1 VAPVSDLDTTPVT
14 TGDPAADP
22 AIDPSAGTRPGG
34 PGPAGPLRAVV
45 TGASSGIG
53 EACVRHLR
61 ARGWDVVAFARR
73 ADRLEDLAARTG
85 AHPVVGDVTSDDDVA
100 RLVAEARARG
110 PVHALLNVAGFALG
124 VDHVDAAR
132 IDEWRAMYE
141 TNVLG
146 TVRATKAF
154 LPLLRA
160 SRRGDVVLMT
170 STAGHDTYVGGSGY
184 VASKHA
190 LLGVARTLRLELV
203 GEPVRVIEIAPGL
216 VHTPEFSLH
225 RYHGDQGGADAVYAG
240 VENPL
245 TADDVADVVT
255 FAVTRPHHVNIDS
268 LVLRPVAQASTSSLW
283 RGPLE
288 PKGVPAADEDPR
300 DA

>member
-1 VAPVSDLDTTPVT
+1 VTGPVPP
-14 TGDPAADP
+14 PADR
-22 AIDPSAGTRPGG
+22 PSSS
-34 PGPAGPLRAVV
+34 PLRAVV

-73 ADRLEDLAARTG
+73 ADRLADVAERTG

-100 RLVAEARARG
+100 RLVAEASARG
-110 PVHALLNVAGFALG
+110 PVHALLDVAGFALG
-124 VDHVDAAR
+124 VDHVDAA
-132 IDEWRAMYE
+132 DVDVWRAMYE

-146 TVRATKAF
+146 TVRVTRAL

-160 SRRGDVVLMT
+160 SRRGDVVLLT
-170 STAGHDTYVGGSGY
+170 STAGHDGYPGGSGY

-190 LLGVARTLRLELV
+190 MVGLARTLRLELA
-203 GEPVRVIEIAPGL
+203 GEPVRVIEIAPGM
-216 VHTPEFSLH
+216 VQTDEFSLT
-225 RYHGDQGGADAVYAG
+225 RFGGDRASADAVYAG

-268 LVLRPVAQASTSSLW
+268 LVLRPLAQASTTSVW
-283 RGPLE
+283 RGPLV
-288 PKGVPAADEDPR
+288 PKDEAVPAVDEADR

>member
-1 VAPVSDLDTTPVT
+1 MPAPA
-14 TGDPAADP
+14 PAT
-22 AIDPSAGTRPGG
+22 S
-34 PGPAGPLRAVV
+34 PLRAVV

-53 EACVRHLR
+53 EACVRFLR

-73 ADRLEDLAARTG
+73 ADRLAEVAERTG

-100 RLVAEARARG
+100 RLVAEAGARG
-110 PVHALLNVAGFALG
+110 PVHALLNIAGFGLG
-124 VDHVDAAR
+124 VDPVDEAK

-146 TVRATKAF
+146 TVRVTREF

-160 SRRGDVVLMT
+160 SRRGDIVLMT

-190 LLGVARTLRLELV
+190 LLGVAKTLRLELV
-203 GEPVRVIEIAPGL
+203 GEPIRVIEIAPGL
-216 VHTPEFSLH
+216 VHTPEFSLN
-225 RYHGDQGGADAVYAG
+225 RYHGDQAGADAVYEG
-240 VENPL
+240 VVDPL

-268 LVLRPVAQASTSSLW
+268 LILRPVAQASTYSLW
-283 RGPLE
+283 RAPLV
-288 PKGVPAADEDPR
+288 PKGVEPAPDADASAR
-300 DA
+300 

>member
-1 VAPVSDLDTTPVT
+1 VTGPVPP
-14 TGDPAADP
+14 PADR
-22 AIDPSAGTRPGG
+22 PSSS
-34 PGPAGPLRAVV
+34 PLRAVV

-73 ADRLEDLAARTG
+73 GDRLADVAERTG

-100 RLVAEARARG
+100 RLVAEASARG
-110 PVHALLNVAGFALG
+110 PVHALLDVAGFALG
-124 VDHVDAAR
+124 VDHVDAA
-132 IDEWRAMYE
+132 DVDVWRAMYE

-146 TVRATKAF
+146 TVRVTRAL

-160 SRRGDVVLMT
+160 SRRGDVVLLT
-170 STAGHDTYVGGSGY
+170 STAGHDGYPGGSGY

-190 LLGVARTLRLELV
+190 MVGLARTLRLELA
-203 GEPVRVIEIAPGL
+203 GEPVRVIEIAPGM
-216 VHTPEFSLH
+216 VQTDEFSLT
-225 RYHGDQGGADAVYAG
+225 RFGGDRASADAVYAG

-268 LVLRPVAQASTSSLW
+268 LVLRPLAQASTTSVW
-283 RGPLE
+283 RGPLV
-288 PKGVPAADEDPR
+288 PKDEAVPAVDEADR

>member
-1 VAPVSDLDTTPVT
+1 M
-14 TGDPAADP
+14 
-22 AIDPSAGTRPGG
+22 
-34 PGPAGPLRAVV
+34 RAVV

-73 ADRLEDLAARTG
+73 ADRLAEVAERTG
-85 AHPVVGDVTSDDDVA
+85 AHAVVGDVTSDDDVA
-100 RLVAEARARG
+100 RLVAEASARG
-110 PVHALLNVAGFALG
+110 PVHALLNIAGFGLG
-124 VDHVDAAR
+124 VDHVDEAK
-132 IDEWRAMYE
+132 IDQWRDMYE

-146 TVRATKAF
+146 TVRVTKAV
-154 LPLLRA
+154 LPLLRT

-190 LLGVARTLRLELV
+190 LLGVAKTLRLELV
-203 GEPVRVIEIAPGL
+203 GEPIRVIEIAPGL
-216 VHTPEFSLH
+216 VRTPEFSLH
-225 RYHGDQGGADAVYAG
+225 RYHGDRSGADAVYAG
-240 VENPL
+240 VEDPL

-268 LVLRPVAQASTSSLW
+268 LVLRPVAQASTYSLW
-283 RGPLE
+283 RAPLV
-288 PKGVPAADEDPR
+288 PKGVDD
-300 DA
+300 

>member
-1 VAPVSDLDTTPVT
+1 MTEPQT
-14 TGDPAADP
+14 PAAE
-22 AIDPSAGTRPGG
+22 PSA
-34 PGPAGPLRAVV
+34 PAPLRAVV

-53 EACVRHLR
+53 EACVRLLR

-73 ADRLEDLAARTG
+73 ADRLEDVARRTG
-85 AHPVVGDVTSDDDVA
+85 AHAVVGDVTSDDDVA
-100 RLVAEARARG
+100 RLVAEATARG

-132 IDEWRAMYE
+132 LDEWRAMYE

-146 TVRATKAF
+146 TVRVTKAL
-154 LPLLRA
+154 LPHLRA
-160 SRRGDVVLMT
+160 SRRGDVVLLT
-170 STAGHDTYVGGSGY
+170 STAGHDAYVGGSGY

-190 LLGVARTLRLELV
+190 LLGVARTLRLELA
-203 GEPVRVIEIAPGL
+203 GEPVRVIEIAPGM
-216 VHTPEFSLH
+216 VQTPEFSLT
-225 RYHGDQGGADAVYAG
+225 RYHGDRSGADAVYAG

-268 LVLRPVAQASTSSLW
+268 LVLRPVAQSSTWSVW

-288 PKGVPAADEDPR
+288 PKGVPARDEAHR

>member
-1 VAPVSDLDTTPVT
+1 MTEPQT
-14 TGDPAADP
+14 PAAE
-22 AIDPSAGTRPGG
+22 PSA
-34 PGPAGPLRAVV
+34 PAPLRAVV

-53 EACVRHLR
+53 EACVRLLR
-61 ARGWDVVAFARR
+61 A
-73 ADRLEDLAARTG
+73 
-85 AHPVVGDVTSDDDVA
+85 
-100 RLVAEARARG
+100 ARG

-124 VDHVDAAR
+124 VDHVDAAHL
-132 IDEWRAMYE
+132 DEWRAMYE

-146 TVRATKAF
+146 TVRVTKAL
-154 LPLLRA
+154 LPHLRA
-160 SRRGDVVLMT
+160 SRRGDVVLLT
-170 STAGHDTYVGGSGY
+170 STAGHDAYAGGSGY

-190 LLGVARTLRLELV
+190 LLGVARTLRLELA
-203 GEPVRVIEIAPGL
+203 GEPGRVIEIAPGM
-216 VHTPEFSLH
+216 VQTPEFSLT
-225 RYHGDQGGADAVYAG
+225 RYHGDQAGADAVYAG

-268 LVLRPVAQASTSSLW
+268 LVLRPVAQSSTWSVW

-288 PKGVPAADEDPR
+288 PKGVPARAEAHR

>member
-1 VAPVSDLDTTPVT
+1 VSVVT
-14 TGDPAADP
+14 EPSNPPAQS
-22 AIDPSAGTRPGG
+22 PSTA
-34 PGPAGPLRAVV
+34 PLRAVV

-53 EACVRHLR
+53 EACVRFLR

-73 ADRLEDLAARTG
+73 ADRLAEVAERTG
-85 AHPVVGDVTSDDDVA
+85 AHPVVGDVTSDEDVA
-100 RLVAEARARG
+100 RLVAEAGARG
-110 PVHALLNVAGFALG
+110 PVHALLNVAGFGLG
-124 VDHVDAAR
+124 VDHVDEAK

-146 TVRATKAF
+146 TVRVTKAF

-216 VHTPEFSLH
+216 VHTPEFSLN
-225 RYHGDQGGADAVYAG
+225 RYHGDQAGADAVYAG
-240 VENPL
+240 VVDPL

-268 LVLRPVAQASTSSLW
+268 LVLRPVAQASTYSLW
-283 RGPLE
+283 RAPLV
-288 PKGVPAADEDPR
+288 PKGVPAPTDEHR

>member
-1 VAPVSDLDTTPVT
+1 VTRPVT
-14 TGDPAADP
+14 PPDDR
-22 AIDPSAGTRPGG
+22 PSTS
-34 PGPAGPLRAVV
+34 PLRAVV

-73 ADRLEDLAARTG
+73 ADRLADVAERTG

-100 RLVAEARARG
+100 SLVAEASARG
-110 PVHALLNVAGFALG
+110 PVHALLDVAGFALG
-124 VDHVDAAR
+124 VDHVDAA
-132 IDEWRAMYE
+132 DVDVWRAMYE

-146 TVRATKAF
+146 TVRVTRAF

-160 SRRGDVVLMT
+160 SRRGDVVLLT
-170 STAGHDTYVGGSGY
+170 STAGHDGYPGGSGY

-190 LLGVARTLRLELV
+190 MVGLARTLRLELA
-203 GEPVRVIEIAPGL
+203 GEPVRVIEIAPGM
-216 VHTPEFSLH
+216 VQTEEFSLT
-225 RYHGDQGGADAVYAG
+225 RYGGDRASADAVYEG
-240 VENPL
+240 VDDPL

-268 LVLRPVAQASTSSLW
+268 LILRPLAQASTTSVW
-283 RGPLE
+283 RGPLV
-288 PKGVPAADEDPR
+288 PKGETAPVRDEAHR
-300 DA
+300 DG